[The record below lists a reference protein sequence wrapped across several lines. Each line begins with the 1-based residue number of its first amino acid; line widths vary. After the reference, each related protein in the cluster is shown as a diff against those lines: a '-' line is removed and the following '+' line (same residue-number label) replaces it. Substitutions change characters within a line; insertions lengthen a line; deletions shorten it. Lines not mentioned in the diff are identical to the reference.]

1 MRDSS
6 RFPCHHRVWLGPV
19 LGWPWL
25 VTEHCSQWSGY
36 CSSDQGGG
44 DSWWRGD
51 RWQPGELSAGE
62 PRPCQ
67 GRAWC
72 QCFARL
78 VTARLT
84 SQTQTHWSHVIC
96 RGWPPVHV
104 SMLLM
109 NVSVEWTM
117 NNTREESLGFCVTPP
132 PCSLCGRLSE
142 GRDRVL
148 TIPAT
153 KKSLTDVSWQF
164 AQALGKHF

>member
-36 CSSDQGGG
+36 CSSDRGGG

-96 RGWPPVHV
+96 RGWPPVHAPD
-104 SMLLM
+104 
-109 NVSVEWTM
+109 E
-117 NNTREESLGFCVTPP
+117 
-132 PCSLCGRLSE
+132 RLSRVNNE
-142 GRDRVL
+142 QYKRRKSGFLCHTSSLLSLWSAEWRAGPGPDNPSHEEIIDRREL
-148 TIPAT
+148 TVCP
-153 KKSLTDVSWQF
+153 VP
-164 AQALGKHF
+164 G

>member
-36 CSSDQGGG
+36 CSSDQGEGTADGEAIG
-44 DSWWRGD
+44 DNLGNWVRGSHG
-51 RWQPGELSAGE
+51 RVKAGPGVSVS
-62 PRPCQ
+62 Q
-67 GRAWC
+67 GLLPPGSLL
-72 QCFARL
+72 RL
-78 VTARLT
+78 RLT
-84 SQTQTHWSHVIC
+84 DLTSFAEA
-96 RGWPPVHV
+96 GPL